1 MENLDTIDRELKE
14 VVALLDERALPEVD
28 FDRLR
33 IRLADLAEHG
43 HQLSEMDQEL
53 AFLRDDYIA
62 RIAGM
67 TKAVAA
73 VGRRQGDVAR
83 MLEDVEALPTL
94 SAADLV
100 AAYRRAAAR
109 FRDAFPTSFGPL
121 KATRT
126 GLREPHQYK

>member
-1 MENLDTIDRELKE
+1 MENLDTIDKDLKE
-14 VVALLDERALPEVD
+14 VVALLDEGTLPEVD

-33 IRLADLAEHG
+33 NRLSDLAEHSCR
-43 HQLSEMDQEL
+43 LATMRDEL
-53 AFLRDDYIA
+53 AFLREDYIA

-67 TKAVAA
+67 TKAIAA
-73 VGRRQGDVAR
+73 VGRRQSEAAQL
-83 MLEDVEALPTL
+83 LEDIEALPAMD
-94 SAADLV
+94 AAHLV
-100 AAYRRAAAR
+100 AEYRRAAAR

>member
-14 VVALLDERALPEVD
+14 VVALFDEETLPEVD

-33 IRLADLAEHG
+33 SHLADLAEHG
-43 HQLSEMDQEL
+43 HQLAAMHDEL
-53 AFLRDDYIA
+53 ALLRDDYIA
-62 RIAGM
+62 RIGGM

-73 VGRRQGDVAR
+73 VGRRQSDVSR
-83 MLEDVEALPTL
+83 MLEDLELLPTL

-100 AAYRRAAAR
+100 VEYRRAAAR

-121 KATRT
+121 KAIRT
-126 GLREPHQYK
+126 GLREPQQYK